1 METSLKNVQFH
12 RFLTGDKYH
21 DYIECMIF
29 AKEYAALNR
38 HIILDSI
45 IDFLVSSYGINV
57 EGCFDTV
64 HNYLDWY
71 DESHTSIV
79 IRKGAVSAASGEKLV
94 IPLNM
99 RDGVVIALGKGN
111 EEWNCSAPHGA
122 GRILSRSEARKSI
135 SLEEYIDAMDGINTW
150 SVCEETLDEAP
161 QAYKPSEDIIGCI
174 GETVDILEIAKP
186 VYNFKAS

>member
-64 HNYLDWY
+64 HN
-71 DESHTSIV
+71 
-79 IRKGAVSAASGEKLV
+79 
-94 IPLNM
+94 
-99 RDGVVIALGKGN
+99 
-111 EEWNCSAPHGA
+111 
-122 GRILSRSEARKSI
+122 
-135 SLEEYIDAMDGINTW
+135 
-150 SVCEETLDEAP
+150 
-161 QAYKPSEDIIGCI
+161 
-174 GETVDILEIAKP
+174 
-186 VYNFKAS
+186 